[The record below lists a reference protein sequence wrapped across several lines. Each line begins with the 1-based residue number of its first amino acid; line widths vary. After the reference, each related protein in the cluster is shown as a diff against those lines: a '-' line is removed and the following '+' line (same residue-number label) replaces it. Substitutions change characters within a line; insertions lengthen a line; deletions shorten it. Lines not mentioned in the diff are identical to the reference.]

1 MIENFNRT
9 AALKQTKPKWIGD
22 YAVGGVL
29 FSVASGLC
37 FIRLDAVVSATVRPG
52 GTGIATP
59 TACAPAA
66 LRLGHLQTQA
76 PVTDVKPLERR
87 EGMLGVLDC
96 PEVEER
102 EAGLAAPDDA
112 EGLDI
117 TVADLRLELTHA
129 HPPEVKPYHTVY
141 LIRLEAIGWLGSRV
155 VSMLDSGAEGLGFKS
170 QPRRCR
176 VTVLG
181 KLFTPIVFT
190 KQKNW

>member
-1 MIENFNRT
+1 
-9 AALKQTKPKWIGD
+9 
-22 YAVGGVL
+22 VL

-170 QPRRCR
+170 QSTTLSGNSLRQTVHTHR
-176 VTVLG
+176 VHQAEKLVAALLTVAGVTAGLAESNG
-181 KLFTPIVFT
+181 SLPSSL
-190 KQKNW
+190 